1 MHLQRSAAL
10 AAQRSITARQRRGM
24 GARRGQ
30 QRRTSWRHALGPSD
44 PARARHATE
53 PHQIRPCR
61 GAVVEPRLLSGCRA
75 WKKCCRRTATMFDQ
89 LVKTGRARRAS
100 RARGGS
106 MRKRLSTVVLGIG
119 LFSLGCKQAQRVAP
133 AGNVTADRVESKVA
147 REPEAVRVAPA
158 GGAAGSA
165 AMADPAADVAAPTHA
180 VAGAAAPTPP
190 ATTPPDDSAASG
202 MATRSARVAAEPA
215 LGANVRAG
223 EWDDNANYRDYVRWL
238 KETPHGIARLD
249 VSGRQF
255 LVVEDAA
262 GKPVPNCKITIT
274 GGAHSAQL
282 VTMASGRALLFPRA
296 LGLDGTTLAAVA
308 ACGQATTQATIHTEQ
323 VDGVVELKLTTARA
337 LPARRTVDLAFVLD
351 TTGSMGEEID
361 AVKSTIRAVA
371 AKLGAEQTDVRIG
384 LVEYKD
390 RTDPHVTRTYPFS
403 SDLRAFS
410 RSVAELSAAGGG
422 DTPEDMQAG
431 LSAALDGLLWRSDA
445 TARLIVVVAD
455 APPHL
460 DYQDERD
467 YADAARRAA
476 ARGIKMF
483 TVSASG
489 MDDTGQIV
497 MRQMAQFTGAS
508 NLFVLR
514 GGAGPQS
521 IGGGDP
527 KSSCGGTQEQYAS
540 GNLDQL
546 IVGKV
551 KRELASLDGD
561 PLKIAGRGKD
571 ENAKPCNQRI
581 VMAN

>member
-1 MHLQRSAAL
+1 MRN
-10 AAQRSITARQRRGM
+10 T
-24 GARRGQ
+24 
-30 QRRTSWRHALGPSD
+30 
-44 PARARHATE
+44 
-53 PHQIRPCR
+53 
-61 GAVVEPRLLSGCRA
+61 LS
-75 WKKCCRRTATMFDQ
+75 
-89 LVKTGRARRAS
+89 L
-100 RARGGS
+100 
-106 MRKRLSTVVLGIG
+106 VVLGIG
-119 LFSLGCKQAQRVAP
+119 LLSTGCKQAQRAAP
-133 AGNVTADRVESKVA
+133 TGGDLADRVERPA
-147 REPEAVRVAPA
+147 DLATEAVH
-158 GGAAGSA
+158 GGA
-165 AMADPAADVAAPTHA
+165 P
-180 VAGAAAPTPP
+180 AGAAAGSGVMAEPP
-190 ATTPPDDSAASG
+190 AAPTASAERGA
-202 MATRSARVAAEPA
+202 MVPA
-215 LGANVRAG
+215 ANVRAG

-238 KETPHGIARLD
+238 QETPRGVARLD

-262 GKPVPNCKITIT
+262 GKPVPNCKITVS
-274 GGAHSAQL
+274 GGAHTAQL

-296 LGLDGTTLAAVA
+296 LGLDGTTFAAVA
-308 ACGQATTQATIHTEQ
+308 ACGQATVQATIQ
-323 VDGVVELKLTTARA
+323 ADQPDGIVRLKLATARE

-351 TTGSMGEEID
+351 TTGSMAEEIE
-361 AVKSTIRAVA
+361 AVKSTIRTVA
-371 AKLGAEQTDVRIG
+371 ARLGSEQTDVRIG

-390 RTDPHVTRTYPFS
+390 RGDPEVTRTYPFS
-403 SDLRAFS
+403 SDLGGFA
-410 RSVAELSAAGGG
+410 RSVAALSAGGGG

-431 LSAALDGLLWRSDA
+431 LTAALDRLQWRPDA
-445 TARLIVVVAD
+445 TARMIVVVAD

-467 YADAARRAA
+467 YADSARRAA
-476 ARGIKMF
+476 ARGIKLF

-489 MDDTGQIV
+489 MDDTGQVV

-521 IGGGDP
+521 VGGGDP

-546 IVGKV
+546 IVAKV

-561 PLKIAGRGKD
+561 PLQIAGRGKD